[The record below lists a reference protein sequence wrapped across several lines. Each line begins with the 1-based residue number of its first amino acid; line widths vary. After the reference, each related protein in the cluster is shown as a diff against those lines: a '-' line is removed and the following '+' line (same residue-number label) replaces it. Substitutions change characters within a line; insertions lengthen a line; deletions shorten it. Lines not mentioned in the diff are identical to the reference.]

1 MDFVQDFSLCRI
13 TINGI
18 GRFGVGKCRASMGI
32 SASIYG
38 LQKCQPIA
46 GSRLRKYDRLGIT
59 EMKLP
64 EVASWG

>member
-1 MDFVQDFSLCRI
+1 MPRAYSNDCRRDWSQPLCRD
-13 TINGI
+13 
-18 GRFGVGKCRASMGI
+18 VALRASMGI
-32 SASIYG
+32 SASICG